1 MSGAIRERID
11 PEMMFRFNG
20 WSWVIGFLVGAN
32 MVDLL
37 YSPNA
42 VTAVVIAVAVVLSL
56 YLWNEERGK
65 TGEGVNGAEG
75 GSGPPSGRR
84 IPPRRPSSRPIRR
97 IERLLLA
104 VIDSPVLGK

>member
-1 MSGAIRERID
+1 MSSAIRERID
-11 PEMMFRFNG
+11 SETMFRFNG

-42 VTAVVIAVAVVLSL
+42 VTAVVLAVSVVLSL

-65 TGEGVNGAEG
+65 TGTEGANSA
-75 GSGPPSGRR
+75 
-84 IPPRRPSSRPIRR
+84 
-97 IERLLLA
+97 
-104 VIDSPVLGK
+104 